1 MISAIVL
8 TKNEEKMIQTCL
20 ESIKWVDEII
30 VVDNGSTD
38 KTLEEVQKY
47 TEKIY
52 QSDKPSFAERR
63 NLGLSKAKGNF
74 ILCVDADE
82 RVTHDL
88 KTEILEKV
96 NSSFEEVA
104 WDTPRRN
111 IILGEEKRYKPF
123 WPDYVTRL
131 FKREFLKGWVGDVHE
146 YPEFDGKHGKLKNAL
161 LHLTHRDI
169 DSMVLKSLSWANIDA
184 KLRVDANHPQMTGWR
199 FLRILFTELW
209 NQGIKRRGFFNGTVG
224 VIDALL
230 QVFSMYISYVKLW
243 QLQRKE
249 TLEET
254 YQKIDQ
260 QLLKSN
266 FRY

>member
-1 MISAIVL
+1 
-8 TKNEEKMIQTCL
+8 
-20 ESIKWVDEII
+20 
-30 VVDNGSTD
+30 
-38 KTLEEVQKY
+38 
-47 TEKIY
+47 
-52 QSDKPSFAERR
+52 
-63 NLGLSKAKGNF
+63 
-74 ILCVDADE
+74 
-82 RVTHDL
+82 
-88 KTEILEKV
+88 
-96 NSSFEEVA
+96 
-104 WDTPRRN
+104 
-111 IILGEEKRYKPF
+111 
-123 WPDYVTRL
+123 
-131 FKREFLKGWVGDVHE
+131 
-146 YPEFDGKHGKLKNAL
+146 
-161 LHLTHRDI
+161 
-169 DSMVLKSLSWANIDA
+169 MVLKSLSWANIDA